1 MSTTK
6 LITLSHFRAL
16 AERIKAE
23 DAALAAKLEQLATTV
38 EGIVSVGG
46 EANILEGVKINGAV
60 LNIAEKMVDILIAAG
75 SENGTISVNG
85 ADVAVTGLQAL
96 AYKAQI
102 SEADLD
108 TALTAVLAAKASGTD
123 LQALVAR
130 VEAIEGADY
139 QNGEQVAQAIA
150 EAIAGASHLKK
161 EVVTALPEAADAD
174 ENTLYLILNAKT
186 GHYDIYGLVN
196 GKIELLDDTSLDL
209 SGYSTTEQMNAA
221 ITAAIEALSIGDYA
235 KLTDLNAALDRITAV
250 ENKFA
255 DYYTKSEMD
264 TKLEGYATDE
274 EAAAAGAA
282 AAADAIAANTAS
294 DDDVNAMLD
303 EEFGSDAEG

>member
-1 MSTTK
+1 MSTNK
-6 LITLSHFRAL
+6 LVTLAHLRSL
-16 AERIKAE
+16 AERVKSE

-96 AYKAQI
+96 AYKAKI

-108 TALTAVLAAKASGTD
+108 TALTAVIAAKATNTD

-139 QNGEQVAQAIA
+139 QNGEQVAEAIA
-150 EAIAGASHLKK
+150 TAIAGASHLKK
-161 EVVTALPEAADAD
+161 EVVTTLPEASDAD
-174 ENTLYLILNAKT
+174 ENTLYLILNAET

-196 GKIELLDDTSLDL
+196 GDVILLDDTTVDL
-209 SGYSTTEQMNAA
+209 SKYSTTEQMNEA
-221 ITAAIEALSIGDYA
+221 ISDAIEALAIGDYA
-235 KLTDLNAALDRITAV
+235 KLADLNAAVERITAA
-250 ENKFA
+250 EAKFA
-255 DYYTKSEMD
+255 EYYTKSEMD

>member
-1 MSTTK
+1 MSTNK
-6 LITLSHFRAL
+6 LVTLAHLRSL
-16 AERIKAE
+16 AERVKSE
-23 DAALAAKLEQLATTV
+23 DAALAAKLEQLANTV
-38 EGIVSVGG
+38 EGIVATGG
-46 EANILEGVKINGAV
+46 EANILEAVKVNGVA

-108 TALTAVLAAKASGTD
+108 TALTAVIAAKASGTD

-139 QNGEQVAQAIA
+139 QNSEQVAEAIA
-150 EAIAGASHLKK
+150 AAIAGASHLKK
-161 EVVTALPEAADAD
+161 EVVTTLPEASAAD
-174 ENTLYLILNAKT
+174 ENTLYLILNAET

-196 GKIELLDDTSLDL
+196 GAVILLDDTTVDL
-209 SGYSTTEQMNAA
+209 SGYSTTEQMNNA
-221 ITAAIEALSIGDYA
+221 ISAAIEALSIGDYA
-235 KLTDLNAALDRITAV
+235 KLTDLNAALERITAV
-250 ENKFA
+250 EAKF
-255 DYYTKSEMD
+255 DSYYTKEEID

-274 EAAAAGAA
+274 EAAT
-282 AAADAIAANTAS
+282 AAADAIAANTAT
-294 DDDVNAMLD
+294 DDEANAAINEVWD
-303 EEFGSDAEG
+303 ENA

>member
-1 MSTTK
+1 MSTNK
-6 LITLSHFRAL
+6 LVTLAHLRKL
-16 AERIKAE
+16 AERVKSE
-23 DAALAAKLEQLATTV
+23 DAELAAKLEQLATTV

-46 EANILEGVKINGAV
+46 EANILEGVKINGAA

-102 SEADLD
+102 SESDLD
-108 TALTAVLAAKASGTD
+108 TALTAVIAAKATNTD

-161 EVVTALPEAADAD
+161 EVVTTLPEPADAD
-174 ENTLYLILNAKT
+174 ENTLYLILNAET
-186 GHYDIYGLVN
+186 GHYDIHGLVN
-196 GKIELLDDTSLDL
+196 GKVERLDDTSLDL
-209 SGYSTTEQMNAA
+209 SGYSTTEQMNTA
-221 ITAAIEALSIGDYA
+221 IAAAIEALSIGDYA
-235 KLTDLNAALDRITAV
+235 KLTDLNAALDRITAA

-255 DYYTKSEMD
+255 NYYTKDEMN
-264 TKLEGYATDE
+264 TVLAGYATDE
-274 EAAAAGAA
+274 EAAAAGAT

-294 DDDVNAMLD
+294 DEEANAALD
-303 EEFGSDAEG
+303 EVWDENT